1 MMVVRSLF
9 LKKRKKVK
17 TKCMI
22 FGTSKIDL
30 DFSKSLIIKVRPIS
44 MFTQRGLR
52 LARQV
57 VYRKI
62 GKKSSYT
69 TR

>member
-1 MMVVRSLF
+1 MIYGSSLKHIN
-9 LKKRKKVK
+9 LS
-17 TKCMI
+17 KC
-22 FGTSKIDL
+22 
-30 DFSKSLIIKVRPIS
+30 LIVNTRPIS

-52 LARQV
+52 LSRQI

-69 TR
+69 TK

>member
-1 MMVVRSLF
+1 MVVRSLF

-30 DFSKSLIIKVRPIS
+30 DLSKSLIVKVRPIS